1 MKSHTRLA
9 KKLDKKRVIICLLVF
24 FTLMPIFSYLHE
36 AGHALVC
43 IADGNEAE
51 ISVDIL
57 SGGLTLCHGEVSNL
71 FAYKI
76 SGGLLA
82 GIVGTTIG
90 LALFVKKPF
99 AGYSLES
106 TRYNSWEID
115 GKVERRES
123 RKRQYLDILWKA
135 PFIALITIGIGHL
148 VNAGIETFADS
159 YFTHGAEWGFFLGL
173 VEFVTFVTLLLIFDR
188 KTVRQDRREME
199 GRGRTESIRLLFG
212 LSCIIVGGGLVVLS
226 LLGVEFAR

>member
-24 FTLMPIFSYLHE
+24 FALMPIFSYLHE

-57 SGGLTLCHGEVSNL
+57 SGGLTFCYGEVSNL

-82 GIVGTTIG
+82 GIIGTTVAI
-90 LALFVKKPF
+90 ALFVWKPF
-99 AGYSLES
+99 SGYSLES

-115 GKVERRES
+115 GKVERIES
-123 RKRQYLDILWKA
+123 RKQQYLDIIWKA
-135 PFIALITIGIGHL
+135 PFIALTTIGIGHL
-148 VNAGIETFADS
+148 VNAAIEAFADS
-159 YFTHGAEWGFFLGL
+159 YFTHGAEWGFFLGAI
-173 VEFVTFVTLLLIFDR
+173 EFVTFITLLLIFDR
-188 KTVRQDRREME
+188 KTVS
-199 GRGRTESIRLLFG
+199 RGMR
-212 LSCIIVGGGLVVLS
+212 
-226 LLGVEFAR
+226 

>member
-90 LALFVKKPF
+90 IALFVKKPF

-115 GKVERRES
+115 GKVERIES
-123 RKRQYLDILWKA
+123 RKRRYLDIIWKA
-135 PFIALITIGIGHL
+135 PFIALTTIGIGHL
-148 VNAGIETFADS
+148 VNAAIETFADS
-159 YFTHGAEWGFFLGL
+159 YFTHGAEWGFFLGA
-173 VEFVTFVTLLLIFDR
+173 VEFVTFITLLLIFDR

-199 GRGRTESIRLLFG
+199 GRGRTVSIRLLFG

>member
-90 LALFVKKPF
+90 IALFVKKPF

-106 TRYNSWEID
+106 TRYNSWEIE
-115 GKVERRES
+115 GKVERIES
-123 RKRQYLDILWKA
+123 RKRRYLDIIWKA
-135 PFIALITIGIGHL
+135 PFIALTTIGIGHL
-148 VNAGIETFADS
+148 VNAAIEAFADS
-159 YFTHGAEWGFFLGL
+159 YFTHGAEWGFFLGA
-173 VEFVTFVTLLLIFDR
+173 VEFVTFITLLLIFDR
-188 KTVRQDRREME
+188 KTVKQNAEVSR
-199 GRGRTESIRLLFG
+199 
-212 LSCIIVGGGLVVLS
+212 
-226 LLGVEFAR
+226 

>member
-24 FTLMPIFSYLHE
+24 FALMPIFSYLHE

-90 LALFVKKPF
+90 IALFVWKPF
-99 AGYSLES
+99 AEHSLES
-106 TRYNSWEID
+106 TSYNLWEID
-115 GKVERRES
+115 GKVERIES
-123 RKRQYLDILWKA
+123 RKQQYLDIVWKA
-135 PFIALITIGIGHL
+135 PFIALTTIGIGHL
-148 VNAGIETFADS
+148 VNAAIEAFADS
-159 YFTHGAEWGFFLGL
+159 YFTHGAEWGFFLGA
-173 VEFVTFVTLLLIFDR
+173 VEFVAFITLLLIFDR
-188 KTVRQDRREME
+188 KTVS
-199 GRGRTESIRLLFG
+199 RGMR
-212 LSCIIVGGGLVVLS
+212 
-226 LLGVEFAR
+226 